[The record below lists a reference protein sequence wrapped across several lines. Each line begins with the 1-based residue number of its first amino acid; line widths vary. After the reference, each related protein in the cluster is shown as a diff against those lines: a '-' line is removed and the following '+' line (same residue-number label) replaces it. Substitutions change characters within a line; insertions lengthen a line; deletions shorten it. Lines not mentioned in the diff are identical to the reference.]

1 MYFKVKHAMT
11 NLTEIVPPHLHTAT
25 YKYALNMPGAK
36 KGRQKL
42 LILKKDDRA
51 LPLYVE
57 KEPA

>member
-1 MYFKVKHAMT
+1 MT